1 LFTGH
6 PTRSAS
12 RATATGNPF
21 PEVSVL
27 YSSSRPGRLRRAPL
41 LYAIAAALLGLA
53 ACGQE
58 TPVTTIRFD
67 AFGGQ
72 IDLSLVNVDRR
83 QAQQAAYL
91 IQQDFAF
98 LQDAWHSWQPGPMG
112 RVNQMLVSEEPF
124 VAPPSTMPLVRLSK
138 EFESQSGGLFNPAI
152 GYLMDLWGFHAGAVR
167 SRPPPPEQQ
176 IQQLVAAAPSM
187 RQIDIEGLELH
198 GHNPSIK
205 LDFDNIAKSHALDL
219 AIEHLR
225 ELGIKSALIKAGG
238 EVRVIGDRSGQPWR
252 ITIRRPSGSG
262 VLAIVPMRGD
272 ESLVTKA
279 DYDRN
284 FVFKGEIYHAI
295 IDPRTG
301 SPARGTR
308 SVTVLHRD
316 ATTAAAAATAMF
328 IAGPADW
335 EAVARAMDI
344 RYVLLVDAEG
354 TLHMNQAMADR
365 IKLVDAGAPIAPRAQ
380 STDEAGATGP

>member
-1 LFTGH
+1 
-6 PTRSAS
+6 
-12 RATATGNPF
+12 
-21 PEVSVL
+21 VL
-27 YSSSRPGRLRRAPL
+27 YSPSHPDRIRRSPL
-41 LYAIAAALLGLA
+41 LCALAAALFGLA
-53 ACGQE
+53 GCGQE

-72 IDLSLVNVDRR
+72 VDLSLVSVNRQ
-83 QAQQAAYL
+83 QAQEAASL
-91 IQQDFAF
+91 VQQDFAF
-98 LQDAWHSWQPGPMG
+98 LQDAWHSWEPGPMG
-112 RVNQMLVSEEPF
+112 RVNQLLLTEEPF

-138 EFESQSGGLFNPAI
+138 DFEEKSGGLFNPAI

-176 IQQLVAAAPSM
+176 IKRLVAATPSM

-198 GHNPSIK
+198 GHNPAIK
-205 LDFDNIAKSHALDL
+205 LDFDSIAKSHALDL

-225 ELGIKSALIKAGG
+225 ELGIKSALVQAGG

-252 ITIRRPSGSG
+252 ITIRRPSGAG

-328 IAGPADW
+328 VAGPSDW

-344 RYVLLVDAEG
+344 AYVLLVDAEG

-365 IKLVDAGAPIAPRAQ
+365 IELVDTSAPIAPRQQ
-380 STDEAGATGP
+380 SNELPEATGP

>member
-1 LFTGH
+1 M
-6 PTRSAS
+6 
-12 RATATGNPF
+12 
-21 PEVSVL
+21 L
-27 YSSSRPGRLRRAPL
+27 YPSSRPGLPRRTLL
-41 LYAIAAALLGLA
+41 LYAIGAALVGLA

-58 TPVTTIRFD
+58 TPVTTIRFN

-72 IDLSLVNVDRR
+72 VDLSLVGVDRH
-83 QAQQAAYL
+83 QAQQAASMV
-91 IQQDFAF
+91 QQDFAF
-98 LQDAWHSWQPGPMG
+98 LQDAWHSWRPGPMG
-112 RVNQMLVSEEPF
+112 RVNQMLLTEEPF

-152 GYLMDLWGFHAGAVR
+152 GYLMDLWGFHADAVR
-167 SRPPPPEQQ
+167 SRPPPPDQQ
-176 IQQLVAAAPSM
+176 IARLVAAAPGMS
-187 RQIDIEGLELH
+187 QIDIEGLELH
-198 GHNPSIK
+198 GHNPAIK
-205 LDFDNIAKSHALDL
+205 LDFDSIAKSHAMDL
-219 AIEHLR
+219 AVEHLR

-238 EVRVIGDRSGQPWR
+238 EVRVIGDRRGQPWR
-252 ITIRRPSGSG
+252 ITIIRPSGSG

-316 ATTAAAAATAMF
+316 ATTAAAAATAIF
-328 IAGPADW
+328 IAGPSGW
-335 EAVARAMDI
+335 EAVASAMGI

-354 TLHMNQAMADR
+354 TLHMNEAMADR
-365 IKLVDAGAPIAPRAQ
+365 IDLVDSGARVAPGMQ
-380 STDEAGATGP
+380 SSESLGAVDL

>member
-1 LFTGH
+1 M
-6 PTRSAS
+6 
-12 RATATGNPF
+12 
-21 PEVSVL
+21 L
-27 YSSSRPGRLRRAPL
+27 YSSSRLASPRRAHRL
-41 LYAIAAALLGLA
+41 CAIAAALFGLA

-72 IDLSLVNVDRR
+72 VDLSLVSVDRH
-83 QAQQAAYL
+83 QAQQAASL
-91 IQQDFAF
+91 VQQDFAF

-112 RVNQMLVSEEPF
+112 RVNQMLVTEEPF

-138 EFESQSGGLFNPAI
+138 DFEEKSGGLFNPAI

-167 SRPPPPEQQ
+167 SRPPPPEQ
-176 IQQLVAAAPSM
+176 IKRLVAAAPSM

-198 GHNPSIK
+198 GHNPAIK
-205 LDFDNIAKSHALDL
+205 LDFDSIAKSHAMDL

-252 ITIRRPSGSG
+252 ITIARPSGSG

-328 IAGPADW
+328 VAGPTDW

-365 IKLVDAGAPIAPRAQ
+365 IELVDTGARVAPGMQ
-380 STDEAGATGP
+380 SSEEQGATEP

>member
-1 LFTGH
+1 L
-6 PTRSAS
+6 
-12 RATATGNPF
+12 
-21 PEVSVL
+21 L
-27 YSSSRPGRLRRAPL
+27 YPSSRPDRPRRAPL
-41 LYAIAAALLGLA
+41 LCTIGAALFGLA

-67 AFGGQ
+67 AFGGEV
-72 IDLSLVNVDRR
+72 DLSLVSVDRQ
-83 QAQQAAYL
+83 QAQQAASL
-91 IQQDFAF
+91 VQQDFAF

-112 RVNQMLVSEEPF
+112 RVNQLLLTEEPF
-124 VAPPSTMPLVRLSK
+124 VAPPSTMPLVRVSK
-138 EFESQSGGLFNPAI
+138 ELEAKSGGLFNPAI

-176 IQQLVAAAPSM
+176 IRQLVAATPSM
-187 RQIDIEGLELH
+187 SQIDIEGLELH
-198 GHNPSIK
+198 GHNPFIK
-205 LDFDNIAKSHALDL
+205 LDFDSIAKSHALDL

-225 ELGIKSALIKAGG
+225 ELGIKNALVQTGG

-328 IAGPADW
+328 VAGPTDW
-335 EAVARAMDI
+335 ETVARAMNI

-354 TLHMNQAMADR
+354 TLHMNEAMADR
-365 IKLVDAGAPIAPRAQ
+365 IELVDTDARIAPRMQ
-380 STDEAGATGP
+380 SSEVSAAMDP

>member
-1 LFTGH
+1 M
-6 PTRSAS
+6 
-12 RATATGNPF
+12 
-21 PEVSVL
+21 L
-27 YSSSRPGRLRRAPL
+27 YSSSRPDRLRRSPPWC
-41 LYAIAAALLGLA
+41 AIAAALFGLA

-72 IDLSLVNVDRR
+72 VDLSLVSVDR
-83 QAQQAAYL
+83 QQAKEAASL
-91 IQQDFAF
+91 VQEDFAF

-112 RVNQMLVSEEPF
+112 RVNQLLLTEEPF

-138 EFESQSGGLFNPAI
+138 QFELESGGLFNPAI

-176 IQQLVAAAPSM
+176 IKRLVAATPSM
-187 RQIDIEGLELH
+187 SQIDIDGLELH
-198 GHNPSIK
+198 GHNRSIK
-205 LDFDNIAKSHALDL
+205 LDFDSIAKSHALDL
-219 AIEHLR
+219 AIDHLR
-225 ELGIKSALIKAGG
+225 ELGIRSALIKAGG

-252 ITIRRPSGSG
+252 ITISRPSGSG

-301 SPARGTR
+301 SPARGAR

-328 IAGPADW
+328 VAGPTDW
-335 EAVARAMDI
+335 EAVAQAMGI

-365 IKLVDAGAPIAPRAQ
+365 IELVDIGASVAPRVE
-380 STDEAGATGP
+380 STEGLGATGP